1 MTARPTPAPSPA
13 SAGAAA
19 GPAAA
24 RLWLL
29 GEHRGELIRRG
40 FPDGEFQVGRGSAND
55 LVLPSQT
62 VSRHHATLVVD
73 GGVLHVRDLGSLNGT
88 RVNGVGVTGE
98 AVARPGDVVEFGSV
112 PLRVADHDAAD
123 EPQWSADEHVSS
135 QSVFLSRDDAT
146 AGGRPLAGTDP
157 NVLRLLTEAGQL
169 LVLPESSDRTF
180 DRILQLVESAV
191 PARRILLL
199 QRDDKG
205 KDPVQRAARVQGDR
219 AIAPLLLSRTMMR
232 MVLDEGTAVL
242 IGDAQ
247 SDDRFREAQSIV
259 GENLHSAMAVP
270 LLHHDDI
277 LGMLYVDNANPLS
290 TYGEDDLRLLTLLGQ
305 MLGAKLA
312 NARLLEIAREQ
323 ERLQRDLDTAAAIQR
338 RLLPQTLPE
347 VPGYEIVGH
356 QRTCETV
363 GGDLYDACVQDG
375 GTALL
380 WLGDVSGKGIS
391 AALLMADVLAT
402 LRALRTVVG
411 RADELVT
418 RLDRHLLQST
428 QEEHYLTLFLAE
440 LDPATHRLAFV
451 NAGHPP
457 AYLVHPDGRVEALD
471 STSHPVGLVDMPGLC
486 FERRERDFPP
496 GAALVIYSDGL
507 SEAERGSEQ
516 LADRRLAEV
525 LPELGGATARGIVER
540 LEAELSAWVGS
551 ARAGDDVTLL
561 VVRRTPA

>member
-1 MTARPTPAPSPA
+1 MNVPHPAPATRHARPTPPAEPS
-13 SAGAAA
+13 
-19 GPAAA
+19 
-24 RLWLL
+24 LWLV
-29 GEHRGELIRRG
+29 GEHRGEVIRRG
-40 FPDGEFQVGRGSAND
+40 FPDGEYQVGRGSAND

-62 VSRHHATLVVD
+62 VSRHHATLVVE
-73 GGVLHVRDLGSLNGT
+73 GSTLHVRDLGSLNGT
-88 RVNGVGVTGE
+88 RVNGQGVTGS
-98 AVARPGDVVEFGSV
+98 ADAHPGDTVEFGSV
-112 PLRVADHDAAD
+112 PLRVSDRDAPD

-135 QSVFLSRDDAT
+135 QSVFLSKDEAT
-146 AGGRPLAGTDP
+146 AGGRPIAGTDP

-180 DRILQLVESAV
+180 DRILQLVETAV

-199 QRDDKG
+199 QRDEKG

-232 MVLDEGTAVL
+232 MVLDEGAAVL

-270 LLHHDDI
+270 LIHHDDV
-277 LGMLYVDNANPLS
+277 LGMLYVDDSNPLA
-290 TYGEDDLRLLTLLGQ
+290 TYREDDLRLLTLLGQ

-323 ERLQRDLDTAAAIQR
+323 ERMQRDLDTAAAIQR
-338 RLLPQTLPE
+338 RLLPQQLPE
-347 VPGYEIVGH
+347 VAGYEIVAH
-356 QRTCETV
+356 QRTCEAV
-363 GGDLYDACVQDG
+363 GGDLYDACVLDD

-380 WLGDVSGKGIS
+380 GLGDVSGKGIS
-391 AALLMADVLAT
+391 AALLMSDVLAT
-402 LRALRTVVG
+402 IRALRTVVG
-411 RADELVT
+411 RADEIVA

-440 LDPATHRLAFV
+440 LDPAAHRLAFV

-457 AYLVHPDGRVEALD
+457 AYLVHPDGRVDALD
-471 STSHPVGLVDMPGLC
+471 STAHPVGLVDMPGLT
-486 FERRERDFPP
+486 FERRERDFPA
-496 GAALVIYSDGL
+496 GAALVVYSDGL
-507 SEAERGSEQ
+507 SEAERGTEQ

-525 LPELGGATARGIVER
+525 LPELAGGTARGIVDR
-540 LEAELSAWVGS
+540 LETELAAWVGNS
-551 ARAGDDVTLL
+551 RATDDVTLL
-561 VVRRTPA
+561 VIRRAPA